1 MGPRALLADGRYR
14 RVWITGGFVGTMRW
28 LEILVIGVYTLE
40 ATGSAL
46 QVALMMVAR
55 ALPMFLFGSVTGAV
69 AEQVNRKHLL
79 VGALIGSVAVSGTL
93 AALAFAGRIEI
104 WHIATGAFLSGM
116 LWTTEFPVRRT
127 MLGEIAGPLR
137 LGPAMGLDSATTNG
151 TRMLGPALGG
161 LLFETIGIQGA
172 YLLAAV
178 LYGLGVVLIVSLD
191 YTPAAAAAREWNVFK
206 TIGEGLRYVRSNRAI
221 VGTLAVTAIMNLW
234 GFPFAAMVPVIGRE
248 TLGLSAFPIGVL
260 MSAEGA
266 GALLGALVIAAA
278 ARPAQYPRALP
289 LRLVPGDAGGDRL
302 RAVGVVRA
310 VARRSVRRRAGR
322 RRFQRHADHDH
333 VLAGAARD
341 ARPGDGRGVGV
352 HRRRTARHAAHRP
365 AGELAGR
372 PGCGAH
378 RRRRGL
384 HRPRDRPRRLAR
396 NPPMKPAPQAASPEG
411 PSFSRTCS

>member
-191 YTPAAAAAREWNVFK
+191 YTPAAAAAAREWNVFK

-278 ARPAQYPRALP
+278 ARPAQYRGLYLYGSFLVTLAVIVFALSAWFGLSLGVLFVAGLGAAGFSVMQTTIMFSLAPPEMRGRVMGVVSVCIGAAP
-289 LRLVPGDAGGDRL
+289 LGMLHIGLLASWLGAPAAVLIVAAEGFIALVIA
-302 RAVGVVRA
+302 RAVWPEI
-310 VARRSVRRRAGR
+310 RR
-322 RRFQRHADHDH
+322 
-333 VLAGAARD
+333 
-341 ARPGDGRGVGV
+341 
-352 HRRRTARHAAHRP
+352 
-365 AGELAGR
+365 
-372 PGCGAH
+372 
-378 RRRRGL
+378 
-384 HRPRDRPRRLAR
+384 
-396 NPPMKPAPQAASPEG
+396 
-411 PSFSRTCS
+411 

>member
-127 MLGEIAGPLR
+127 MLGEIVGPLR

-278 ARPAQYPRALP
+278 ARPAQYRGLYLYGSFLVTLAVVVFALSAWFGLSLGVLFVAGLGAAGFSVMQTTIMFSLAPPEMRGRVMGVVSVCIGAAP
-289 LRLVPGDAGGDRL
+289 LGMLHIGLLANWLGAPAAVLIVAAEGFIALVIA
-302 RAVGVVRA
+302 RAVWPEI
-310 VARRSVRRRAGR
+310 RR
-322 RRFQRHADHDH
+322 
-333 VLAGAARD
+333 
-341 ARPGDGRGVGV
+341 
-352 HRRRTARHAAHRP
+352 
-365 AGELAGR
+365 
-372 PGCGAH
+372 
-378 RRRRGL
+378 
-384 HRPRDRPRRLAR
+384 
-396 NPPMKPAPQAASPEG
+396 
-411 PSFSRTCS
+411 

>member
-79 VGALIGSVAVSGTL
+79 VGALIGSVTVSGTL

-221 VGTLAVTAIMNLW
+221 VGTLGVTAIMNLW

-278 ARPAQYPRALP
+278 ARPAHFRGLYLYGSFLVTLAVIVFALSAWFGLSLGVLFVAGLGAAGFSVMQTTIMFSLAPPEMRGRVMGVVSVCIGTAP
-289 LRLVPGDAGGDRL
+289 LGMLHIGLLASWLGAPAAVLIVAAEGFIALVIA
-302 RAVGVVRA
+302 RAVW
-310 VARRSVRRRAGR
+310 
-322 RRFQRHADHDH
+322 
-333 VLAGAARD
+333 
-341 ARPGDGRGVGV
+341 
-352 HRRRTARHAAHRP
+352 
-365 AGELAGR
+365 
-372 PGCGAH
+372 
-378 RRRRGL
+378 
-384 HRPRDRPRRLAR
+384 
-396 NPPMKPAPQAASPEG
+396 PEI
-411 PSFSRTCS
+411 R

>member
-278 ARPAQYPRALP
+278 ARPAQYRGLYLYGSFLVTLAVIVFALSAWFGLSLGVLFVAGLGAAGFSVMQTTIMFSLAPPEMRGRVMGVVSVCIGAAP
-289 LRLVPGDAGGDRL
+289 LGMLHIGLLASWLGAPAAVLIVAAEGFIALVIA
-302 RAVGVVRA
+302 RAVWPEI
-310 VARRSVRRRAGR
+310 RR
-322 RRFQRHADHDH
+322 
-333 VLAGAARD
+333 
-341 ARPGDGRGVGV
+341 
-352 HRRRTARHAAHRP
+352 
-365 AGELAGR
+365 
-372 PGCGAH
+372 
-378 RRRRGL
+378 
-384 HRPRDRPRRLAR
+384 
-396 NPPMKPAPQAASPEG
+396 
-411 PSFSRTCS
+411 